1 MKPNNLFFSMIRMV
15 VVDVASRS
23 QTVPA
28 VPEVSPARYSRRL
41 SLLINFC
48 VDSLTLGLF
57 LFSSKD

>member
-1 MKPNNLFFSMIRMV
+1 MIRMV